1 MVQVLENTNIVKKLA
16 SSVKK
21 RSTIPLLVVIFL
33 VGGFLVTFR
42 QLQIQQDIRQQA
54 APGDSLTVNTTNT
67 IRPFTHLLLG
77 QDLVNW
83 EHSWGKPYPN
93 EIPNLSSA
101 MKEQGVGLIRYAGGL
116 WANYVGF
123 DRSVTQRTPY
133 TDWTRSGNTYSF
145 TYGTGELDSLNKLAD
160 NIGAEVMIQVNVSQ
174 NDPAMWADMVRYTN
188 IEKGYNFKYWELG
201 NEFDID
207 SQLNITPEI
216 YAERIKAYIDAMK
229 DVDPSIQIITGVPG
243 AGHDGPRQGFNDSVT
258 DMSHYVTL
266 SAIATS
272 PKGRKP
278 DALSYHWYQA
288 CNSTSATDLLR
299 YSYPGLATNSWRNI
313 YSRIWSQISPS
324 RMRNEVIGSSNQKLG
339 MTELN
344 FDACNYDNTLN
355 GNHLN
360 ALWAVDVI
368 GRLAYN
374 GLDFITW
381 YEGYANQG
389 YSTIYADNGDN
400 PTQIFTRP
408 SYYAFY
414 MYNKYFGDTLLES
427 HSYSDADISIW
438 ASSDSKDSGKLKLM
452 ITNLTAN
459 DIIAPTTI
467 SGFAA
472 TSGSV
477 YILKSTNPT
486 DTSATSNTSSAP
498 TTINGIKLNA
508 NNIVQSGASIQP
520 VPLTV
525 NGSSFTYV
533 FPAYSTTAIVL
544 SQAIGITPTAT
555 PLPTATS
562 TPTATPTL
570 TPIPTATPTI
580 PTGGTQTI
588 IFDDLGTNIHLNGI
602 VAPVPVDWGNF
613 LWHSKDPAPVNGQFP
628 TEHLSFNS
636 PDMTNASFSF
646 TSPKILLSL
655 DVNNRQ
661 TSGSSTVTITC
672 SPNPTRTF
680 TIPATT
686 ILTVTTGWTTP
697 CTTVNIANS
706 NTWNTRFDNLVYS
719 TGGATGIPTQSPA
732 PTATLT
738 PSATPIPFRPGDIN
752 RDNKV
757 DVQDLSYLLSNW
769 GTNNALADLN
779 RNGIVNTL
787 DLSILLSNWQS

>member
-1 MVQVLENTNIVKKLA
+1 MVRVLDNSNRVRMFAA
-16 SSVKK
+16 SLKK
-21 RSTIPLLVVIFL
+21 RSTISLLLVVFL
-33 VGGFLVTFR
+33 TVGFLVTFR
-42 QLQIQQDIRQQA
+42 QLQKQQDIRQQA
-54 APGDSLTVNTTNT
+54 APGDTLTVNTGNT
-67 IRPFTHLLLG
+67 IRPFTHQLLG

-83 EHSWGKPYPN
+83 EHSWGKPFPN
-93 EIPNLSSA
+93 EIPNLSLA

-123 DRSVTQRTPY
+123 DRTVTQRTPY
-133 TDWTRSGNTYSF
+133 TDWTRNGNTYSF

-160 NIGAEVMIQVNVSQ
+160 NIGADVMIQVNVAK
-174 NDPAMWADMVRYTN
+174 NDPAMWADMVRYAN

-216 YAERIKAYIDAMK
+216 YADRIKAYIDAMK

-243 AGHDGPRQGFNDSVT
+243 AGHDGPRQGFNDAVT

-299 YSYPGLATNSWRNI
+299 YSFPGLATNSWRNI

-324 RMRNEVIGSSNQKLG
+324 RIRNEVIGSSNQKLG

-344 FDACNYDNTLN
+344 FDACNFDNTLN

-389 YSTIYADNGDN
+389 YSTIYANNGDN
-400 PTQIFTRP
+400 PTQIFARP

-414 MYNKYFGDTLLES
+414 MYNKYFGDNLVES
-427 HSYSDADISIW
+427 HSYNDADISIW
-438 ASSDSKDSGKLKLM
+438 ASSDSKDQGKLKLM
-452 ITNLTAN
+452 ITNMTASP
-459 DIIAPTTI
+459 IVAPVSI
-467 SGFAA
+467 SGFTAS
-472 TSGSV
+472 SGSV
-477 YILKSTNPT
+477 YTLKSTNPT
-486 DTSATSNTSSAP
+486 NIAAGSNTTSAP
-498 TTINGIKLNA
+498 TTINDVKLDL
-508 NNIVQSGASIQP
+508 NNLAQTVSAIQP
-520 VPLTV
+520 VSLIV
-525 NGSSFTYV
+525 SGSTFTYT
-533 FPAYSTTAIVL
+533 FPPYTTTAIIL
-544 SQAIGITPTAT
+544 TSGPSNSPTPT
-555 PLPTATS
+555 LPSATS
-562 TPTATPTL
+562 TPTQTP
-570 TPIPTATPTI
+570 TPTI
-580 PTGGTQTI
+580 TPTPTVPTGGTQTI
-588 IFDDLGTNIHLNGI
+588 IFDDLGTNRHLNGI

-661 TSGSSTVTITC
+661 TSGSSTVTLTC
-672 SPNPTRTF
+672 SPNPARTF

-738 PSATPIPFRPGDIN
+738 PTATPIPFRPGDIN
-752 RDNKV
+752 QDNKV

-769 GTNNALADLN
+769 GTNNTLADLN
-779 RNGIVNTL
+779 KNGTVNTL
-787 DLSILLSNWQS
+787 DLSILLSNWKPN